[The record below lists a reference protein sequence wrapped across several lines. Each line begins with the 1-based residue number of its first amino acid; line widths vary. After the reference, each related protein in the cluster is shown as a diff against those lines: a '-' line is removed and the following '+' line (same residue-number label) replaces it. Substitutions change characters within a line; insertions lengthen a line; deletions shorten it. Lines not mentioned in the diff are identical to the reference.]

1 MRASVGTVKEGTNGF
16 CVWNSPHARPEK
28 VVSAFKYLRVVLPTE
43 QPPSDWK
50 SVSRAHFGTD
60 ASQWGLTRFGC
71 ERRKGAGHWIH
82 VGAMDPQAGRL
93 GLLGALPLDL
103 LVPILSHLR
112 HRVSDLAACA
122 LVCRLFGQIAT
133 PLLYERLF
141 LRDQTRLKLVFAC
154 LGSNKDLCRLVKIVE
169 LRVFPFGLDA
179 ERLEKLEIDIEATFR
194 NAINL
199 EELVWTRAGSLN
211 DRLLPTLLSGSRK
224 LRRLELAGDARLWTT
239 STLCTYIPLSVQG
252 LSLVLPEKATLR
264 GLADIAAKLL
274 DGSADANMLASRLG
288 TLHMDDDNLEEE
300 TGLRSLS
307 ILCQHSPHLTDAILM
322 ALAPH
327 LRRLRRLSL
336 AGCRAVTGR
345 GIQAI
350 LRCASAYGHGV
361 NDLAM
366 EGLNIQAQDV
376 ALLHPYASSLRLLSL
391 TYPRSA
397 SSSGSRSL
405 PASSISDF
413 YANFAKLIE
422 MAGNLEELT
431 HYAGSGSRPAMDG
444 GHEGDDD
451 GIVDL
456 DELDDDESD
465 YDEAGEYVQAAR
477 TDPNGNDN
485 AAWTS
490 SDWIRRFSGP
500 PPEGSVRYGQPKT
513 SMPPSNLP
521 LLPTAFLS
529 RLVSSRGGQLTKL
542 RLHGIGLSLDQLG
555 VITQHCRN
563 VRDLVIQIWE
573 DDLPRL
579 AALLC
584 QMPRLE
590 TLHILA
596 SASSETSLG
605 EREIQWIAQVC
616 TDANRE
622 RRVQRHAQHLRGVS
636 SGRLVQEGIGLH
648 QIGFRNRVWLVE
660 RAFGAAKGP
669 AQDTQSGPTL
679 TNAIEG

>member
-1 MRASVGTVKEGTNGF
+1 MG
-16 CVWNSPHARPEK
+16 
-28 VVSAFKYLRVVLPTE
+28 
-43 QPPSDWK
+43 
-50 SVSRAHFGTD
+50 
-60 ASQWGLTRFGC
+60 SQIGS
-71 ERRKGAGHWIH
+71 
-82 VGAMDPQAGRL
+82 L

-112 HRVSDLAACA
+112 HRVRDLAACA
-122 LVCRLFGQIAT
+122 LVCRLFNEIAT

-141 LRDQTRLKLVFAC
+141 LRDQTRLKLVFAS
-154 LGSNKDLCRLVKIVE
+154 LGSNPDLCRLVKVIE

-179 ERLEKLEIDIEATFR
+179 ERLERLEIDIETAFIH
-194 NAINL
+194 AINL

-211 DRLLPTLLSGSRK
+211 DRLLPTLLSSSPK

-239 STLCTYIPLSVQG
+239 STLLKYVPLSIQG

-264 GLADIAAKLL
+264 GLVDIAEKLVKAS
-274 DGSADANMLASRLG
+274 DPDTTTLASR
-288 TLHMDDDNLEEE
+288 MNAVRINNDNSEEA

-327 LRRLRRLSL
+327 LKHLRRLSL

-345 GIQAI
+345 GIEAI
-350 LRCASAYGHGV
+350 LRCASQGGQGV
-361 NDLAM
+361 SDLAM
-366 EGLNIQAQDV
+366 EGLNIQARDV
-376 ALLHPYASSLRLLSL
+376 GLLHPYTSSLRLLSL

-405 PASSISDF
+405 SASSLNEFYSD
-413 YANFAKLIE
+413 FAKLIE
-422 MAGNLEELT
+422 QAENLEELT

-444 GHEGDDD
+444 GHEGDD
-451 GIVDL
+451 GLVDL

-465 YDEAGEYVQAAR
+465 YDEQGKYVQAVR
-477 TDPNGNDN
+477 TDAIGN
-485 AAWTS
+485 ASAPWTS
-490 SDWIRRFSGP
+490 NNWILRFSGP
-500 PPEGSVRYGQPKT
+500 PPEGSVRYGAPKT
-513 SMPPSNLP
+513 SLPPTNLP
-521 LLPTAFLS
+521 LLPTWFLT
-529 RLVSSRGGQLTKL
+529 RLVGSRGAQLTKL

-555 VITQHCRN
+555 VITQHCLN

-584 QMPRLE
+584 QLARLE

-596 SASSETSLG
+596 SSSSETSLG

-622 RRVQRHAQHLRGVS
+622 RRMQWKSHHPDLKKGLPEAKVTQG
-636 SGRLVQEGIGLH
+636 GNGLH
-648 QIGFRNRVWLVE
+648 QIGFRNRVWLIE
-660 RAFGAAKGP
+660 RHFDSPEERSDEARQSSTSLPNVSRTNPLDERDARDEEEPIRVSLQRWDPAAGTFPEVLLVVK
-669 AQDTQSGPTL
+669 S
-679 TNAIEG
+679 

>member
-1 MRASVGTVKEGTNGF
+1 M
-16 CVWNSPHARPEK
+16 
-28 VVSAFKYLRVVLPTE
+28 
-43 QPPSDWK
+43 QPS
-50 SVSRAHFGTD
+50 SSN
-60 ASQWGLTRFGC
+60 
-71 ERRKGAGHWIH
+71 
-82 VGAMDPQAGRL
+82 L

-112 HRVSDLAACA
+112 HRVRDLAACA
-122 LVCRLFGQIAT
+122 LVCHLFNDIAT

-154 LGSNKDLCRLVKIVE
+154 LGSSPHLCRLVKILE

-179 ERLEKLEIDIEATFR
+179 ERLERLEIDIETTFIH
-194 NAINL
+194 AVNL

-211 DRLLPTLLSGSRK
+211 DRLLPTLLSSSPK

-239 STLCTYIPLSVQG
+239 TMLVKHISLSIQS
-252 LSLVLPEKATLR
+252 LSLILPEKATLR
-264 GLADIAAKLL
+264 GLVDVAEKLILGQRSGDQDDPTSNL
-274 DGSADANMLASRLG
+274 DAGSSN
-288 TLHMDDDNLEEE
+288 DDDEEE
-300 TGLRSLS
+300 ATGLRSLS

-322 ALAPH
+322 AMAPH
-327 LRRLRRLSL
+327 LRLLKRLSL

-345 GIQAI
+345 GIEAI
-350 LRCASAYGHGV
+350 LRSASEGGQGV
-361 NDLAM
+361 TDLAM

-376 ALLHPYASSLRLLSL
+376 SLLHPYASSLRLLSL

-405 PASSISDF
+405 SASSLNAF
-413 YANFAKLIE
+413 YTDFAKLIE
-422 MAGNLEELT
+422 KAEGLEELT

-451 GIVDL
+451 GLVDM
-456 DELDDDESD
+456 DELLDDDESD
-465 YDEAGEYVQAAR
+465 YDNDGEYVQPLR
-477 TDPNGNDN
+477 SDSN
-485 AAWTS
+485 ASESSPWNS

-513 SMPPSNLP
+513 STPPSNLP
-521 LLPTAFLS
+521 LLPSWFLP
-529 RLVSSRGGQLTKL
+529 RVVGSRGGQLTKL
-542 RLHGIGLSLDQLG
+542 RLHGIGISLDQLG
-555 VITQHCRN
+555 LITQHCAQ
-563 VRDLVIQIWE
+563 VCDLVIQLWE

-584 QMPRLE
+584 QLPRLE

-616 TDANRE
+616 TDAHRE
-622 RRVQRHAQHLRGVS
+622 RRMLRQAQHARGVTT
-636 SGRLVQEGIGLH
+636 GNMIAEGEGLH

-660 RAFGAAKGP
+660 RNFEPAEGDLGSSVELIQKGSDDGQPSKVSRTSVDTTKSRNESEEPIRVTLKRWDPAAGTFPEVLLVVK
-669 AQDTQSGPTL
+669 S
-679 TNAIEG
+679 

>member
-1 MRASVGTVKEGTNGF
+1 MDS
-16 CVWNSPHARPEK
+16 
-28 VVSAFKYLRVVLPTE
+28 
-43 QPPSDWK
+43 Q
-50 SVSRAHFGTD
+50 FG
-60 ASQWGLTRFGC
+60 S
-71 ERRKGAGHWIH
+71 
-82 VGAMDPQAGRL
+82 L

-112 HRVSDLAACA
+112 HRVRDFAACA
-122 LVCRLFGQIAT
+122 LVCRLFNEIAT

-154 LGSNKDLCRLVKIVE
+154 LGSNPDLCRLVKAIE

-179 ERLEKLEIDIEATFR
+179 ERLERLEIDIETTFVR
-194 NAINL
+194 AINL

-211 DRLLPTLLSGSRK
+211 DRLLPTLLSSSPK

-239 STLCTYIPLSVQG
+239 STLLKYVPLSIQG
-252 LSLVLPEKATLR
+252 LSLILPEKATLR
-264 GLADIAAKLL
+264 GLVDIAEKLVK
-274 DGSADANMLASRLG
+274 GSASDSATTTLASR
-288 TLHMDDDNLEEE
+288 MDAVRIDDDNLEEA

-327 LRRLRRLSL
+327 LKHLRRLSL

-345 GIQAI
+345 GIEAI
-350 LRCASAYGHGV
+350 LRCASQGGQGV
-361 NDLAM
+361 SDLAM

-376 ALLHPYASSLRLLSL
+376 GLLHPYASSLRLLSL

-405 PASSISDF
+405 SASSLNDF
-413 YANFAKLIE
+413 YSDFAKLIE
-422 MAGNLEELT
+422 QAKNLEELT

-444 GHEGDDD
+444 GHEGDD
-451 GIVDL
+451 GLVDL

-465 YDEAGEYVQAAR
+465 YDEQGEYVQAVR
-477 TDPNGNDN
+477 TDANGN
-485 AAWTS
+485 ASAPWTWN
-490 SDWIRRFSGP
+490 DWIRRFSGP
-500 PPEGSVRYGQPKT
+500 PPEGSVRYGAPKT
-513 SMPPSNLP
+513 STPPSNLP
-521 LLPTAFLS
+521 LLPTWFLT
-529 RLVSSRGGQLTKL
+529 RLVGSRGAQLTKL

-555 VITQHCRN
+555 VITQHCLN
-563 VRDLVIQIWE
+563 VRDVVIQIWE

-584 QMPRLE
+584 QLPHLE

-596 SASSETSLG
+596 SWSSETSLG

-622 RRVQRHAQHLRGVS
+622 RRMRWQSHHPDLKKGLPEAKLT
-636 SGRLVQEGIGLH
+636 QEGNGLH
-648 QIGFRNRVWLVE
+648 QIGFRNRVWLIE
-660 RAFGAAKGP
+660 RHFDSPEERPDEARQSCTTLPNVSRTNPLGERDARDEEEEIRVSLERWDPAAGTFAEVLLVVK
-669 AQDTQSGPTL
+669 S
-679 TNAIEG
+679 

>member
-1 MRASVGTVKEGTNGF
+1 MEGN
-16 CVWNSPHARPEK
+16 
-28 VVSAFKYLRVVLPTE
+28 VVT
-43 QPPSDWK
+43 
-50 SVSRAHFGTD
+50 
-60 ASQWGLTRFGC
+60 
-71 ERRKGAGHWIH
+71 
-82 VGAMDPQAGRL
+82 L
-93 GLLGALPLDL
+93 GSLGALPLDL

-112 HRVSDLAACA
+112 HRVRDLAACA
-122 LVCRLFGQIAT
+122 LVCRLFSEIAT

-154 LGSNKDLCRLVKIVE
+154 LGSNPDLCRLVKVIE

-179 ERLEKLEIDIEATFR
+179 ERLERLEIDIETTFV
-194 NAINL
+194 NAVNL

-211 DRLLPTLLSGSRK
+211 DRLLPTLLSSSPK

-239 STLCTYIPLSVQG
+239 STLLKYVPLTIQG
-252 LSLVLPEKATLR
+252 LSLILPEKATLR
-264 GLADIAAKLL
+264 GLVDIAAKLL
-274 DGSADANMLASRLG
+274 QGAQDGGEASLASRLG
-288 TLHMDDDNLEEE
+288 AVQLEDRSLEDA

-307 ILCQHSPHLTDAILM
+307 ILCQHSPHLTDPILM

-327 LRRLRRLSL
+327 LKSLRRLSL

-345 GIQAI
+345 GIEAI
-350 LRCASAYGHGV
+350 LRFAVEGGSGV
-361 NDLAM
+361 SDLAM

-376 ALLHPYASSLRLLSL
+376 GLLLPYAPSVRLLSL

-405 PASSISDF
+405 SAASLNEF
-413 YANFAKLIE
+413 YTDFAKLVE
-422 MAGNLEELT
+422 KADNLQELT

-451 GIVDL
+451 GLVDL

-465 YDEAGEYVQAAR
+465 YDEEGQYVQAGRSA
-477 TDPNGNDN
+477 TNGN
-485 AAWTS
+485 AEASWTS
-490 SDWIRRFSGP
+490 NDWIRRFSGP

-513 SMPPSNLP
+513 STPPSNLP
-521 LLPTAFLS
+521 LLPTSFLS
-529 RLVSSRGGQLTKL
+529 RLVVSRGAQLTKL
-542 RLHGIGLSLDQLG
+542 RLHGIGISLDQLG
-555 VITQHCRN
+555 LITQHCQG
-563 VRDLVIQIWE
+563 VQDLVIQIWE

-584 QMPRLE
+584 QLPHLE

-622 RRVQRHAQHLRGVS
+622 RRMLRHQQHLKGVS
-636 SGRLVQEGIGLH
+636 GASLTPEGSGLH

-660 RAFGAAKGP
+660 RNFDLASAEAMAHDGSSEQQQRSTATQQNVSRTSTNGTEARDEEESPVRVTLKRWDPAAGTFPEVLLVVK
-669 AQDTQSGPTL
+669 S
-679 TNAIEG
+679 